1 MKKLIA
7 MLLALV
13 MGLSLAAC
21 GAKTEA
27 PAETQAAAPAET
39 EAAAPAVEPVTL
51 NVAYMANW
59 GSLWAVATADA
70 KGYFAEEG
78 ITINLTQFEDGPSE
92 IAAMKQLHGRGFHR
106 TRRPQAVL
114 QG

>member
-13 MGLSLAAC
+13 MVLSLAAC

-27 PAETQAAAPAET
+27 PAATEAPKAEAPAVTEAAPAE
-39 EAAAPAVEPVTL
+39 PAVEEVTL

-59 GSLWAVATADA
+59 GSLWAVATADG

-92 IAAMKQLHGRGFHR
+92 IAAMKQGSME
-106 TRRPQAVL
+106 
-114 QG
+114 